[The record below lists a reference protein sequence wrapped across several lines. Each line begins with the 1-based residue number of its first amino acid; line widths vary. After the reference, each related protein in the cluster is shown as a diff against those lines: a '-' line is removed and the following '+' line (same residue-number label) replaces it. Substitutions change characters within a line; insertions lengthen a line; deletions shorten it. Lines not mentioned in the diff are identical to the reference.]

1 VGQQPAAAGRGANKI
16 VLDGVTGNATIPGDI
31 AAGRITAKTSGSY
44 GTMRCIP
51 NTTFGESSIGFFRNG
66 NSSVD
71 VAGDFW
77 AVGHHAYGPG
87 DRNFGI
93 GCHGSNLCLS
103 ISSAGAV
110 NIPYSLTVGGVAVQR
125 IPYVSCRIS
134 GNIGVGNSRGQ
145 ITPTVSSP
153 QDGGRTITLT
163 PPHPAGASMNPQVS
177 LISNWGDIYVNPP
190 TDGVTL
196 TVGTRNAAGTAENL
210 DFYLLIL

>member
-1 VGQQPAAAGRGANKI
+1 MTCPSSN
-16 VLDGVTGNATIPGDI
+16 GNIRVAPH
-31 AAGRITAKTSGSY
+31 TSGQETTISFA
-44 GTMRCIP
+44 R
-51 NTTFGESSIGFFRNG
+51 NTNQVVNVRGDMWILGRAVF
-66 NSSVD
+66 SV
-71 VAGDFW
+71 
-77 AVGHHAYGPG
+77 G

-93 GCHGSNLCLS
+93 GRFGPDGGNALT
-103 ISSAGAV
+103 ITEAGVV
-110 NIPYSLTVGGVAVQR
+110 NIPGSLTIGGIAAQR

-153 QDGGRTITLT
+153 QAGGRTVTLS